1 MLKETRIRTR
11 PNRHLYH
18 DRRGKRTGQAYFGL
32 GRLPFCRRYG
42 GTDQRTGRSERQR
55 RRTVTGGTIMGESD
69 TSGEE
74 QLLTRD
80 NASDKKGG
88 AYGDEPY
95 APPWR
100 N

>member
-1 MLKETRIRTR
+1 
-11 PNRHLYH
+11 
-18 DRRGKRTGQAYFGL
+18 
-32 GRLPFCRRYG
+32 
-42 GTDQRTGRSERQR
+42 
-55 RRTVTGGTIMGESD
+55 MGESD
-69 TSGEE
+69 TSGEG

-95 APPWR
+95 APLWR

>member
-1 MLKETRIRTR
+1 
-11 PNRHLYH
+11 
-18 DRRGKRTGQAYFGL
+18 
-32 GRLPFCRRYG
+32 
-42 GTDQRTGRSERQR
+42 
-55 RRTVTGGTIMGESD
+55 MGESD

-80 NASDKKGG
+80 DASDKKGG

-100 N
+100 D